1 MAAPSPGRR
10 LLRRAPVRTTL
21 AAGLLAAS
29 VVPLGAAPAAAD
41 HDAPCLES
49 EVPGSERLADTHAK
63 DNPAFERM
71 HVEQAQELATG
82 RGVKVAVIDSGM
94 VGIEGL
100 DIAGGLA
107 VAGVNPATR
116 LSGHGTIVAG
126 PGITDTFER
135 APLDALRSQMC
146 C

>member
-1 MAAPSPGRR
+1 MAAPSRDRP
-10 LLRRAPVRTTL
+10 LLRRPHVRTTL

-29 VVPLGAAPAAAD
+29 IVPLGAAPAAAD

-49 EVPGSERLADTHAK
+49 EVPGSEPLADTHAK

-100 DIAGGLA
+100 D
-107 VAGVNPATR
+107 VAGAWSSRASTPTPVSP
-116 LSGHGTIVAG
+116 GTA
-126 PGITDTFER
+126 
-135 APLDALRSQMC
+135 RSSRG
-146 C
+146 